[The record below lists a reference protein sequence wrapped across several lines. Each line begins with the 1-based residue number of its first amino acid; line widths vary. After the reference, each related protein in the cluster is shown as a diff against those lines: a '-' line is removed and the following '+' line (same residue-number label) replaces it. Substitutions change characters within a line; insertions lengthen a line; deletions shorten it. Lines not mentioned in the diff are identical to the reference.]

1 MPQAERGSLGETLR
15 EVVPARPPALD
26 ARRIPFVV
34 LAGLV
39 TFGLFWIMQALIGVT
54 GELREGRATAKVE
67 FIRLRKDREV
77 ETKKREIPDKQL
89 PDKPPPL
96 PDMNFAPSRLG
107 GADALALDF
116 GVGDLDVGA
125 GTGFGLSASDSDV
138 VPVVRVNPQY
148 PIRAAEQGI
157 EGWVEL
163 EFTITP
169 SGTVKDA
176 VVLAARPGRI
186 FDTEA
191 LRAISKWRYN
201 PKIVDGKPVE
211 RPGVRVRLRFRLEE

>member
-1 MPQAERGSLGETLR
+1 MSRR
-15 EVVPARPPALD
+15 FPAS
-26 ARRIPFVV
+26 V
-34 LAGLV
+34 LAALV
-39 TFGLFWIMQALIGVT
+39 TFSLFWLMQALIGVT
-54 GELREGRATAKVE
+54 GELREGRQSAKVE
-67 FIRLRKDREV
+67 FIRLRKDREI

-107 GADALALDF
+107 GADALALDL
-116 GVGDLDVGA
+116 GVGDLEVDGSS
-125 GTGFGLSASDSDV
+125 GFGLGGSDSDV

-148 PIRAAEQGI
+148 PIRAAERGI
-157 EGWVEL
+157 EGWVEV
-163 EFTITP
+163 EFTITA
-169 SGTVKDA
+169 SGTVKNP
-176 VVLAARPGRI
+176 VVLAARPARI

-211 RPGVRVRLRFRLEE
+211 RSGVRVRLRFRLEQ

>member
-1 MPQAERGSLGETLR
+1 MT
-15 EVVPARPPALD
+15 
-26 ARRIPFVV
+26 RRIPATV

-39 TFGLFWIMQALIGVT
+39 TFGLFWVMQALIGVT
-54 GELREGRATAKVE
+54 GELREGKATAKVE
-67 FIRLRKDREV
+67 FIRLRKDRQV

-107 GADALALDF
+107 GADALALDL
-116 GVGDLDVGA
+116 GVGDLDVG
-125 GTGFGLSASDSDV
+125 GGSGFGLQASDSDV

-148 PIRAAEQGI
+148 PIRAAERGI

-163 EFTITP
+163 EFTITA
-169 SGTVKDA
+169 SGTVKDP
-176 VVLAARPGRI
+176 VVIAAKPARV
-186 FDTEA
+186 FDVEA
-191 LRAISKWRYN
+191 LRAIGKWRYN

-211 RPGVRVRLRFRLEE
+211 RSGVKVRLRFRLEN

>member
-1 MPQAERGSLGETLR
+1 MTRRL
-15 EVVPARPPALD
+15 PAA
-26 ARRIPFVV
+26 V

-39 TFGLFWIMQALIGVT
+39 TFSLFWLMQALIGVT
-54 GELREGRATAKVE
+54 GELREGRSSAKVD
-67 FIRLRKDREV
+67 FIRLRKDRDV
-77 ETKKREIPDKQL
+77 ETKKREVPEKQL

-107 GADALALDF
+107 DGDALALDL
-116 GVGDLDVGA
+116 GVGDLDVDA
-125 GTGFGLSASDSDV
+125 GSGFGVGGSDSDV

-148 PIRAAEQGI
+148 PIRAAERGI

-163 EFTITP
+163 EFTITA
-169 SGTVKDA
+169 SGTVKNP
-176 VVLAARPGRI
+176 VVTAARPGRI
-186 FDTEA
+186 FDSEA

-211 RPGVRVRLRFRLEE
+211 RTGVRVRLRFRLEHD